1 MTTMQLEGKVAVI
14 SGGGTGIGAA
24 TAELF
29 AAEGAKVVVTGRR
42 EEPLRAVAE
51 TTCGLAVAGDVA
63 DPRHPVAVVAAAID
77 AFGRLD
83 VVVANAGVGLGGSVA
98 DVTDDAW
105 RTTLDVNLTGA
116 MRIVRAALPALTE
129 ARGSIVL
136 VSSISGFV
144 ASSSSA
150 AYVASKAGLIGLAK
164 AIAVD
169 SGPLGV
175 RVNALCPG
183 WVRTQMGDDAM
194 AELAQGH
201 GGTLDDAY
209 ARATALVPLRRAA
222 EPSEVAACALFLA
235 SDAASYVHGTTL
247 VVDGGGM
254 AVDVASVAFDDGW
267 GGGS

>member
-1 MTTMQLEGKVAVI
+1 VRLEDKVAVI

-24 TAELF
+24 TATLF
-29 AAEGAKVVVTGRR
+29 ASEGAKVVVTGRR
-42 EEPLRAVAE
+42 EEPLHAVAE
-51 TTCGLAVAGDVA
+51 ATGGLAVAGDVV
-63 DPRHPVAVVAAAID
+63 DPAHAGAVVAAAID

-83 VVVANAGVGLGGSVA
+83 IVVANAGVGLGGSAA
-98 DVTDDAW
+98 DVTDDDW

-116 MRIVRAALPALTE
+116 MRLVRAAMPALTE
-129 ARGSIVL
+129 AKGAIVL

-144 ASSSSA
+144 ASSSSV
-150 AYVASKAGLIGLAK
+150 AYVASKAGLIGLTK

-175 RVNALCPG
+175 RANALCPG

-194 AELAQGH
+194 ADLARGY
-201 GGTLDDAY
+201 GGTLDEAY
-209 ARATALVPLRRAA
+209 ARATSLVPLRRAA

-247 VVDGGGM
+247 LVDGGGM

-267 GGGS
+267 EGAS

>member
-1 MTTMQLEGKVAVI
+1 
-14 SGGGTGIGAA
+14 
-24 TAELF
+24 
-29 AAEGAKVVVTGRR
+29 
-42 EEPLRAVAE
+42 
-51 TTCGLAVAGDVA
+51 
-63 DPRHPVAVVAAAID
+63 VAAAID

-83 VVVANAGVGLGGSVA
+83 IVVANAGVGLGGSAA
-98 DVTDDAW
+98 DVTDDDW

-116 MRIVRAALPALTE
+116 MRLVRAAMPALTE
-129 ARGSIVL
+129 AKGSIVL

-144 ASSSSA
+144 ASSSSV
-150 AYVASKAGLIGLAK
+150 AYVASKAGLIGLTK

-175 RVNALCPG
+175 RANALCPG

-194 AELAQGH
+194 ADLAHGH
-201 GGTLDDAY
+201 GGTLEEAY

-247 VVDGGGM
+247 LVDGGGM

-267 GGGS
+267 EGGS

>member
-1 MTTMQLEGKVAVI
+1 MRLDGKVAVI

-29 AAEGAKVVVTGRR
+29 AAEGATVVVTGRR
-42 EEPLRAVAE
+42 EEPLRAVSDA
-51 TTCGLAVAGDVA
+51 TGGSAIAGDIA
-63 DPRHPVAVVAAAID
+63 DPDHAARVVATTVETH
-77 AFGRLD
+77 GKLD
-83 VVVANAGVGLGGSVA
+83 VVVANAGVGLGGSAA
-98 DVTDDAW
+98 DVTDEAW

-116 MRIVRAALPALTE
+116 MRLVRAAMPALVASE
-129 ARGSIVL
+129 GSIVL

-175 RVNALCPG
+175 RANALCPG
-183 WVRTQMGDDAM
+183 WVRTPMGDDAM
-194 AELAQGH
+194 ADLARGS
-201 GGTLDDAY
+201 GGTLDEAY
-209 ARATALVPLRRAA
+209 ERATAFVPLRRAA
-222 EPSEVAACALFLA
+222 EPREVAECALFLA
-235 SDAASYVHGTTL
+235 SDASSYVHGTTL

-267 GGGS
+267 EGAP